1 MTLRNE
7 YQIEPSGESVG
18 QAVAAVAERA
28 EAVVGSV
35 DQTVG
40 SAAQAIQEALYRTRK
55 SASAAMGTIAD
66 GIDTS
71 REYLTDRGMGG
82 VIKDVEALIRRY
94 PYQALLIGSS
104 IGFLLSRSWKR

>member
-18 QAVAAVAERA
+18 MAVAAVAERA

-40 SAAQAIQEALYRTRK
+40 SAAQAIQEVMHRTRK
-55 SASAAMGTIAD
+55 SASAAMGTVAD

-71 REYLTDRGMGG
+71 REYLTNRGMGS
-82 VIKDVEALIRRY
+82 VVEDVEALIRRY
-94 PYQALLIGSS
+94 PYQALVIGSS